1 MPVGSGDDAEP
12 SSTFVSDRPRPRR
25 GQVRVPGESSTDTP
39 LIRAT
44 GLTKLYGRQ
53 RGLLDLDL
61 DVLPGEVF
69 GYLGPNGAGKTTT
82 IRLLLDL
89 IRPTRGTASV
99 LGLDSRRDSLAI
111 RRRVGYLP
119 GDLRLYESLSGRE
132 LIAYFGALRGGVS
145 EPRVRE
151 LADAL
156 DCDLSR
162 EIRQL
167 SSGNRQKLGLI
178 QAFMSDPELLVLD
191 EPTNGLDP
199 LVQQRFYDLVV
210 AARTGGRTVFLSSHV
225 LPEVERVCDRVG
237 ILREGRLVAVER
249 IADLRERAIRRL
261 EIRFCRPVALDDFA
275 GVVGTSELAVDGDT
289 LRCTV
294 SGTMDPILKAANRFE
309 IRTVTSTEPSLEEV
323 FLAYYG
329 EERPHAA

>member
-1 MPVGSGDDAEP
+1 MG
-12 SSTFVSDRPRPRR
+12 
-25 GQVRVPGESSTDTP
+25 
-39 LIRAT
+39 
-44 GLTKLYGRQ
+44 
-53 RGLLDLDL
+53 LDL

-82 IRLLLDL
+82 IRLLLDY
-89 IRPTRGTASV
+89 IRPTRGSVRV
-99 LGLDSRRDSLAI
+99 LGRRAHEDSLEI

-119 GDLRLYESLSGRE
+119 GELRLYDSLSGRE
-132 LIAYFGALRGGVS
+132 LISYFAELRGGVAWA
-145 EPRVRE
+145 RVAE
-151 LADAL
+151 LARRL

-162 EIRQL
+162 EIKTL

-178 QAFMSDPELLVLD
+178 QAFMSDPELLILD

-199 LVQQRFYDLVV
+199 LVQQTFYELVREAR
-210 AARTGGRTVFLSSHV
+210 AAGRTVFLSSHV

-249 IADLRERAIRRL
+249 IADLRSRAIRKL
-261 EIRFCRPVALDDFA
+261 EIEFGAPVPLDAFTSIA
-275 GVVGTSELAVDGDT
+275 GIRDVAVEDHT

-294 SGTMDPILKAANRFE
+294 VGSMDPVLKAAARYQ
-309 IRTVTSTEPSLEEV
+309 IRTLSSVEPSLEEI

-329 EERPHAA
+329 EAARDAA